1 MYVYTVKRLNGRT
14 DMTRVE
20 QNWLLVI
27 VFHIFGI
34 IFPNLRLCIVNLQV
48 YKFMYEIQML
58 TVKRLHYPANKN
70 R

>member
-20 QNWLLVI
+20 QNWPLVI

-48 YKFMYEIQML
+48 YKFMYEIKIASL
-58 TVKRLHYPANKN
+58 GR
-70 R
+70 